1 MIANTNANLKVG
13 ISRLAS
19 KRQGNDRRRDSAADG
34 SFVRCEVVDHI
45 ATVTVDRPPVN
56 ATTHELIGQLTAT
69 FASFRTDLDARVAIL
84 CSAQERVFMAG
95 ADLKGGGPGA
105 RDAAS
110 RVTSAT
116 TGAECFHT
124 VRTCAIPVIAAVN
137 GPAVGWGAE
146 LIASC
151 DLIVVCPEAAFWLPE
166 INLGMLGGGC
176 FLRPWM
182 SRSRLREIAFTGAK
196 VTADELWRHGV
207 VNRLVPRDELISAAR
222 ELAAEIAR
230 KSPIGMRLQK
240 ESLNRGEFLPIADA
254 YRIEL
259 DYVARAQTFEDSK
272 EAARAYV
279 EKREPVFR
287 WA

>member
-1 MIANTNANLKVG
+1 MDA
-13 ISRLAS
+13 
-19 KRQGNDRRRDSAADG
+19 
-34 SFVRCEVVDHI
+34 SFVRCEVADHI

-56 ATTHELIGQLTAT
+56 ATTPEVVAQLAAT

-95 ADLKGGGPGA
+95 GDRKSGGAGG

-110 RVTSAT
+110 RVTSANDS
-116 TGAECFHT
+116 AEAFHT

-146 LIASC
+146 LVASC
-151 DLIVVCPEAAFWLPE
+151 DLIVASPEAAFWLPE
-166 INLGMLGGGC
+166 IDLGMLGGGC

-182 SRSRLREIAFTGAK
+182 SRYKLREIAFTGAK
-196 VTADELWRHGV
+196 VTADELWQHGV
-207 VNRLVPRDELISAAR
+207 INRLAPRDGLMQAAR

-230 KSPIGMRLQK
+230 RSPIGMRLSK
-240 ESLNRGEFLPIADA
+240 ESLNRGEFLPTDDA

-259 DYVARAQTFEDSK
+259 DYVWRALTFEDSK
-272 EAARAYV
+272 EAARALA

-287 WA
+287 WE